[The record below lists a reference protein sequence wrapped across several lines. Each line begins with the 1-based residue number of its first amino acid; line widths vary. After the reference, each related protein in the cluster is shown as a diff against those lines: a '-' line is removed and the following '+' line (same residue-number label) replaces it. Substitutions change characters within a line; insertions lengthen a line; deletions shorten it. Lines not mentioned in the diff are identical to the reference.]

1 MSIEDKIESEIKHE
15 IQEVEKKY
23 RKNHT
28 WALFIVA
35 VLLLAVLY
43 FTDPDHGASTLMI
56 VLGIASGMLAVGVT
70 HLLWKSMF
78 DFPEM
83 NLQRMFR
90 KAQESPEGSGMALIA
105 IAIVMASL
113 LLMFGSKAHAA
124 VRVNIQTYI
133 PENAH
138 VYAPTLVQQQKLY
151 WADHP
156 TPNILGGLVEQE
168 SCISLTYKSCW
179 NPKAQLKTS
188 REEGAG
194 LGQITRAYDAQGNVR
209 MDALKAMTS
218 KYPVQLSGLSWDTVY
233 TRPDLQLRAMVLQEH
248 DNFVSVLRVVP
259 EALDKDKLAF
269 TDAAYNGGYG
279 GLQQDRRKCQLITGC
294 NPKVWFG
301 HVEKS
306 CSKST
311 QPIYGNRSACDINR
325 EHVYSV
331 MNLRSNKYKKFF
343 G

>member
-1 MSIEDKIESEIKHE
+1 MNVNLKDGLDDEIK
-15 IQEVEKKY
+15 EVEKKY
-23 RKNHT
+23 RKHHT
-28 WALFIVA
+28 VALFALIFILIA
-35 VLLLAVLY
+35 ILY

-70 HLLWKSMF
+70 HLIWKSMF

-83 NLQRMFR
+83 NLQRMF
-90 KAQESPEGSGMALIA
+90 KKSQESPEGSGLALIA

-124 VRVNIQTYI
+124 GARVDVQTYI
-133 PENAH
+133 PENAN

-156 TPNILGGLVEQE
+156 TPYVLGGLVEQE

-179 NPKAQLKTS
+179 NPRSQLKTS

-194 LGQITRAYDAQGNVR
+194 LGQITRAYDAIGNTR

-218 KYPVQLSGLSWDTVY
+218 KYPVQLSGLTWDTVY

-248 DNFVSVLRVVP
+248 DSYVSVQRVVP
-259 EALDKDKLAF
+259 DALDLDRLSF
-269 TDAAYNGGYG
+269 TDASYNGGYG
-279 GLQQDRRKCQLITGC
+279 GLSQDRRKCQLIKGC

-301 HVEKS
+301 NVEKS

-331 MNLRSNKYKKFF
+331 MNLRSAKYKKFF